1 MGNSFSLMNL
11 SNNIS
16 SLTIDEKEKL
26 KEEYLKTLALD
37 SK

>member
-1 MGNSFSLMNL
+1 MGNCFSLVNL
-11 SNNIS
+11 SNDKSEPI
-16 SLTIDEKEKL
+16 IDEKEKL